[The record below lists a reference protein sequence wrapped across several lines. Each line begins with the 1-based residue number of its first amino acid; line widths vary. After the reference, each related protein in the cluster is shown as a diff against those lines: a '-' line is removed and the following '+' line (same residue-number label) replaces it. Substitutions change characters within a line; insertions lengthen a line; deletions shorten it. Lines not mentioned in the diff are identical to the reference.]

1 MSVLSKNSESLLV
14 PFAVKLALCFVLA
27 FVLFALFGQLLSPHE
42 FRATSLFHRLEPPVG
57 FGGSWTYPLGTDGRG
72 RDLLVR
78 LAVGAQTT
86 LIVAIVGTLVG
97 AVLGSFLGIVAA
109 AKRGPLE
116 ALIVGAVD
124 VQASLPIIVVA
135 LFVLAVFDS
144 SFTLFLLVVGLNGWE
159 VYARLMRAAVLSAKE
174 HGYVMAIRALGA
186 SSFRIYF
193 RHIFPNV
200 LNIALVQFTINLPLT
215 VLLETAL
222 SFLGLGVQPPL
233 TSLGQIMSEG
243 RDRLLTAWWLTL
255 FPGLVIFLLAL
266 SISLIGD
273 WVRDRLDPTLRSE
286 K

>member
-1 MSVLSKNSESLLV
+1 MLSKNSESLLV

-42 FRATSLFHRLEPPVG
+42 FRATSLIHRLEPPDG